1 MSVLYLHIQL
11 MFLLSNNRN
20 GAIYQISPRNIFVS
34 REFFNCNKYG
44 QQPRASAISGMF
56 AAVSH
61 DIVFELPY
69 RAKAIKG
76 HELLLYFLARYVD
89 VA

>member
-1 MSVLYLHIQL
+1 
-11 MFLLSNNRN
+11 
-20 GAIYQISPRNIFVS
+20 
-34 REFFNCNKYG
+34 
-44 QQPRASAISGMF
+44 MF

-69 RAKAIKG
+69 RAKVIKG

-89 VA
+89 ASKE